1 MGTHPIFE
9 SDFDCLTEMDEETVI
24 EQGIFDRAKMA
35 KLDKTHLNMP
45 SVELTFGLNIDN
57 ANQRLLELNDDLLAK
72 IENGEQLFIRGE
84 DEESVVLCTDK
95 KTYDIK
101 LCQTSN
107 QLLIVPDTITPEK
120 EHKSPVDVKQTEVVK
135 RAQNYLEPKLIL
147 PRIGKLFTLLPT
159 ISVERM
165 ADSSEAKEAG
175 LTTGQLL
182 ESIQASEA
190 ELFDALKRAYAIKV
204 NEKWKIIKELD
215 SIMLEIS
222 RTVTNLN
229 LSSDSVNLTELTEV
243 INSAE
248 ELYPSF
254 AIRHALL
261 QVSEQKSSTLF
272 AIDMDKLSVQVGL
285 VLLKKA
291 SKMHLDDFV
300 DVWKCAVPELGEAKC
315 EVDHILGSAY
325 LGDEKRP
332 TVNFLDPLTLPTDP
346 LRLFERLFQIKKK
359 WSEEELLA
367 LTERITPPNKKSS
380 VLIQKYCRAVTA
392 NGKKVYTSK
401 TISNNNYRT

>member
-1 MGTHPIFE
+1 MFTIKKVPF
-9 SDFDCLTEMDEETVI
+9 L
-24 EQGIFDRAKMA
+24 
-35 KLDKTHLNMP
+35 
-45 SVELTFGLNIDN
+45 
-57 ANQRLLELNDDLLAK
+57 K
-72 IENGEQLFIRGE
+72 IL
-84 DEESVVLCTDK
+84 K
-95 KTYDIK
+95 KNRVYQI
-101 LCQTSN
+101 N
-107 QLLIVPDTITPEK
+107 QLPCL
-120 EHKSPVDVKQTEVVK
+120 S
-135 RAQNYLEPKLIL
+135 
-147 PRIGKLFTLLPT
+147 

-248 ELYPSF
+248 ELYPLF

-359 WSEEELLA
+359 VIFQLGKCFFNEFIF
-367 LTERITPPNKKSS
+367 TVERGGASS
-380 VLIQKYCRAVTA
+380 TD
-392 NGKKVYTSK
+392 
-401 TISNNNYRT
+401 